1 MEFDASCGAMRG
13 KLTCSVVLTVISL
26 SLGILCALL
35 SFLWPS
41 ISVDHRTLGLLFSV
55 IFLIGAVVPAWD
67 HYRKFGWSVCVS
79 QIEEPY
85 QPKTMQAAAAAPDS
99 DRDRAEV
106 IAKYMA
112 FEDSVVFVGTT
123 LSQGIVCAL
132 LSILSPGVSW
142 EYRAFGVQLSGIF
155 LIYRFVELEHSTPQN
170 LIEVRAEEEKKEVRK
185 GGMARR
191 KDDYNGCS
199 NKDWGQRGS
208 FREEEEEGFGTGFQG
223 SRMGFDPGYGFGQQ
237 GSFGQRW

>member
-1 MEFDASCGAMRG
+1 MTDLQGGEKTMEFNASCGAMRR

-155 LIYRFVELEHSTPQN
+155 LVGAAFGIWEHHKKFGWSVPRVEEPNQQ
-170 LIEVRAEEEKKEVRK
+170 EV
-185 GGMARR
+185 
-191 KDDYNGCS
+191 
-199 NKDWGQRGS
+199 
-208 FREEEEEGFGTGFQG
+208 TG
-223 SRMGFDPGYGFGQQ
+223 DELC
-237 GSFGQRW
+237 